1 LTLRIG
7 TRKSKLALW
16 QAHAVA
22 ERLSERYP
30 ELTPEIVP
38 ITSHGDSSHAT
49 SIAGLGRIG
58 VFTRTLEEALSRGEV
73 DVAVHS
79 LKDVPTDI
87 PDGLLLAACL
97 PRDNPA
103 DVLVAR
109 SGLLLPEGIA
119 SLPEGGLVA
128 TGSLRRRSQLA
139 AHRPDLRFTG
149 IRGNVETRVA
159 KTARGDWD
167 ATLLSAAGLMRLGM
181 EQHIAAVISTQDMV
195 PAVGQA
201 IVTAQCRADDRQT
214 CAFVNAIDDEA
225 TSAAGR
231 AERAYLKVLEGGCQV
246 PAGALATLSGETL
259 SISALVCGLSGSELI
274 SGAISGPVKDAE
286 ELGARLAHDLL
297 SRGADR
303 ILSAVRRKTEAAE

>member
-1 LTLRIG
+1 
-7 TRKSKLALW
+7 
-16 QAHAVA
+16 VA
-22 ERLSERYP
+22 GRLSERHP
-30 ELTPEIVP
+30 ELTLEIVP
-38 ITSHGDSSHAT
+38 VTSHGDSSHST

-58 VFTRTLEEALSRGEV
+58 VFTRTLEEALIRGEV

-79 LKDVPTDI
+79 LKDVPTDM

-97 PRDNPA
+97 PRDNPG

-109 SGLLLPEGIA
+109 SGLLLPDGIA
-119 SLPEGGLVA
+119 SLPEGGTVA

-159 KTARGDWD
+159 KTAGGEWD
-167 ATLLSAAGLMRLGM
+167 ATVLAAAGLTRLGM
-181 EQHIAAVISTQDMV
+181 EQHIAAVISTEEMI

-214 CAFVNAIDDEA
+214 CALVNAINDEA
-225 TSAAGR
+225 TSAAAR
-231 AERAYLKVLEGGCQV
+231 AERAYLRTLEGGCQV
-246 PAGALATLSGETL
+246 PAGALATLSGNTL
-259 SISALVCGLSGSELI
+259 SISALVCGLSGGELI
-274 SGAISGPVKDAE
+274 RGAISGPVKDAE
-286 ELGARLAHDLL
+286 ELGTRLANDLL

-303 ILSAVRRKTEAAE
+303 ILSAIRGKAEAEE